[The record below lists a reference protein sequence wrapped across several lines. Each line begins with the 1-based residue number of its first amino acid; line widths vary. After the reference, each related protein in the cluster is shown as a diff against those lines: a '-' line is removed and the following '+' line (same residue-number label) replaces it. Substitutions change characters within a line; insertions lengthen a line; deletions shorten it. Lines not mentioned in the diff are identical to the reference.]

1 MVVFAGN
8 MSLLTLAVV
17 THTVRSLS
25 ITLLHH
31 VGHVDGSRGRM
42 MYWRGRVMYLCGRV
56 AGGIAWCCVQR
67 CVINHWYIDWWEG
80 LVLRSVLWLIINVFF
95 FFLTTSEQIKC
106 SRCKS
111 KLFYKFI
118 WIGTTVYRD
127 PVTSCLDHDNISSG
141 QFFLKETIKSN
152 INPLLTI
159 KMQSSQFPIHLKVQ
173 IIWKNPLERRIT
185 S

>member
-42 MYWRGRVMYLCGRV
+42 MYWHGRVMYLCGRV
-56 AGGIAWCCVQR
+56 SRVARGIAWRCVQR
-67 CVINHWYIDWWEG
+67 CVIDYWYIDWWEG
-80 LVLRSVLWLIINVFF
+80 LVLRFVLWLIINVFF

-127 PVTSCLDHDNISSG
+127 PVTSCLDDDNISLV

-152 INPLLTI
+152 NSFLTI
-159 KMQSSQFPIHLKVQ
+159 EM
-173 IIWKNPLERRIT
+173 
-185 S
+185 